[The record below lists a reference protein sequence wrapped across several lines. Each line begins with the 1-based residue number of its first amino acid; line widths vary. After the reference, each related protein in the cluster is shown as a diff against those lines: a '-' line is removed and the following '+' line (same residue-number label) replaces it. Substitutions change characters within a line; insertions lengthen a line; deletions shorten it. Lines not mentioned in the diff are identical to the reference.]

1 MPLSSETTHRK
12 HRIGQDPKT
21 THTKIYNYSVA
32 EVSKD
37 IIRDL
42 ARNAGMNNYSNRSK
56 EELLEFLNQQDGG
69 IPIQNIQVKV
79 VRTRP

>member
-12 HRIGQDPKT
+12 HIIGQDPKT

-32 EVSKD
+32 NVSKD

-42 ARNAGMNNYSNRSK
+42 AKNAGMNNYSNRSK

-69 IPIQNIQVKV
+69 IPLQNIQVKV

>member
-12 HRIGQDPKT
+12 HIIGQDPKT
-21 THTKIYNYSVA
+21 TQTKIYNYSVA
-32 EVSKD
+32 NVSKD

-69 IPIQNIQVKV
+69 IPLRNIQVKV
-79 VRTRP
+79 VRARP